1 MNLIGGSDRFRSNVK
16 KIAVAN
22 VFAQALGVVTLPV
35 LSRLFTPEHF
45 GVLTTYSVAQSI
57 GLSVVTGRID
67 WIVPNA
73 RNKRRARALMNA
85 GVGIVAGMAVL
96 TAVALVLAEPGI
108 AALAGVDRE
117 PGVLWMLP
125 LGVGAGGIQ
134 LLFQSWNVLEGD
146 LTDIG
151 RARSVQAVVTVGLSL
166 AVGLWATASGF
177 GLVAAYVAG
186 FVASAAVLVA
196 WARRRGLRTR
206 RWQPARWLRVVRLY
220 RRQMTS
226 NTLLGL
232 VNVLTTASMM
242 MLLIFW
248 YSPQIV
254 GWYGLV
260 FRVATAPI
268 GLVTQALV
276 KSFWSDAAALAKTD
290 PRGLRSFYLATVRR
304 LAVLGL
310 VVAMVALAAPLY
322 VPVVF
327 GREDWTGAGALLA
340 AVTPYLFGMVVF
352 SPTTHLIV
360 YMKAHWQVAAD
371 LTSLAVSVAV
381 FSAVA
386 GGGHP
391 AWMAILATSLVLLA
405 GYLVRFWLHLRA
417 NEVVIREG
425 ARL

>member
-1 MNLIGGSDRFRSNVK
+1 VNLIGGSERFRSNVK
-16 KIAVAN
+16 KIASAN
-22 VFAQALGVVTLPV
+22 IVAQALGLATLPI

-45 GVLTTYSVAQSI
+45 GVLTTYSVAQSV

-73 RNKRRARALMNA
+73 RTERRARVLLEA
-85 GVGIVAGMAVL
+85 GLGIVIAMAVL
-96 TAVALVLAEPGI
+96 TALVLVLAEPGL
-108 AALAGVDRE
+108 ASLAGVDGER
-117 PGVLWMLP
+117 GVLWMLP
-125 LGVGAGGIQ
+125 LGVSAGGVQ
-134 LLFQSWNVLEGD
+134 LLYQSWNVLEGD

-151 RARSVQAVVTVGLSL
+151 RARTLQAVVTVALSL
-166 AVGLWATASGF
+166 ALGLWATASGL

-186 FVASAAVLVA
+186 FVASAAILVSR
-196 WARRRGLRTR
+196 ARARGVRPR
-206 RWQPARWLRVVRLY
+206 PWQPARWLRVLPSY
-220 RRQMTS
+220 RPQMTS

-248 YSPQIV
+248 YSQQIV

-290 PRGLRSFYLATVRR
+290 PRALRSFYLDTVRR
-304 LAVLGL
+304 LIFLGV
-310 VVAMVALAAPLY
+310 VVAVVALAAPLY
-322 VPVVF
+322 VPLLF

-360 YMKAHWQVAAD
+360 YMKAHWQMASD
-371 LTSLAVSVAV
+371 LATLAVSVAV

-386 GGGHP
+386 RGGHP
-391 AWMAILATSLVLLA
+391 AWMAILATSLVLLG
-405 GYLVRFWLHLRA
+405 GYLVRFWLHLQA
-417 NEVVIREG
+417 NRGLTREG
-425 ARL
+425 GRP